1 MLRIYFHEGSL
12 IVINSTV
19 YATAERCKVTTL
31 RNLNYGDLTLGKDRL
46 IREKTSLRLTH
57 WKFKF
62 KFSDIDP

>member
-1 MLRIYFHEGSL
+1 MY
-12 IVINSTV
+12 V
-19 YATAERCKVTTL
+19 TAERRKVTTL

-57 WKFKF
+57 WKFEF